1 MSQIRLQKYLAA
13 SGVCSRRKAEQY
25 ILDGRVA
32 IKGETI
38 TTLGTKVDENATGV
52 TVDGKEIH
60 LEEEKVYY
68 LLHKPKGYVT
78 TLSDPQGRPVV
89 TELLH
94 GVKERVFPVGRLDF
108 DTEGALLLTNDGELS
123 QKILHPSFETFK
135 TYEAHIVGVPSRT
148 QLAEL
153 ERGVLVDD
161 KATAPAKV
169 GNIFKRG
176 SNSLVTITIHEGR
189 KHQVKKM
196 FAAIGHPVM
205 YLKRLSY
212 GQLGLHKIGKGQFR
226 KISPSE
232 IELIFT
238 KKR

>member
-32 IKGETI
+32 IKGQTI
-38 TTLGTKVDENATGV
+38 TTLGTKVDDDATGI

-135 TYEAHIVGVPSRT
+135 TYEAHITGVPSRT

-153 ERGVLVDD
+153 ERGVLIDE
-161 KATAPAKV
+161 KATAPAKI
-169 GNIFKRG
+169 GTIFKRG
-176 SNSLVTITIHEGR
+176 NNSLVTITIHEGR

-212 GQLGLHKIGKGQFR
+212 GQLGLEKLTTGQFR
-226 KISPSE
+226 QITASE
-232 IELIFT
+232 TRLIFT